1 MLVLT
6 ISDID
11 VLSNVRTS
19 SVVEIVL
26 RILFIDILCI
36 SRKKGMMISNLTKA
50 VHGVAIS

>member
-1 MLVLT
+1 MLT
-6 ISDID
+6 ISDVD
-11 VLSNVRTS
+11 VLSNVWTS
-19 SVVEIVL
+19 SVVE